1 MHKGYFAKHLA
12 LSPSHLD
19 KFSHFDNK
27 NKKIIFVDKLI
38 TLDNNKRI
46 PAPNTLA
53 SNSLRFFVGANST
66 VAWGIVSGD
75 KKSLRKP

>member
-12 LSPSHLD
+12 LFPSLLD
-19 KFSHFDNK
+19 NFSHFDNK
-27 NKKIIFVDKLI
+27 NKKYIFVERLI
-38 TLDNNKRI
+38 ILDSNKRI

-53 SNSLRFFVGANST
+53 SNSLRFFVSASST
-66 VAWGIVSGD
+66 VALGIISGD